1 MTYLISKFFDE
12 DQIKKIKSSY
22 KYCTW
27 NDGLES
33 YTPKPGCE
41 GKAIKNNLQTKLSNP
56 EILYQ
61 GMDQNSEFIDFT
73 IARTTRDPLITRT
86 PTGGYYRCHYDH
98 WNLGDFST
106 TIFLND
112 SDTYAG
118 GELCLW
124 IDNKEE
130 RFKLDAGWGI
140 TYETGTCHMVSEVVA
155 GERDAVVF
163 WTKSWIRDMKDLYEA
178 RYWDMMAKRYEEQ
191 TKCVYTDL
199 KEFSENLESQFREK
213 SYRIKRKYLRI
224 DD

>member
-1 MTYLISKFFDE
+1 M
-12 DQIKKIKSSY
+12 KIKLKKLRVHISTALGMINPRIIY
-22 KYCTW
+22 TQTW
-27 NDGLES
+27 MCWYD
-33 YTPKPGCE
+33 
-41 GKAIKNNLQTKLSNP
+41 IKNNLQTKLSNP

-98 WNLGDFST
+98 WKLGDFST

-140 TYETGTCHMVSEVVA
+140 TYETGTCHMVSEVV
-155 GERDAVVF
+155 D
-163 WTKSWIRDMKDLYEA
+163 W
-178 RYWDMMAKRYEEQ
+178 
-191 TKCVYTDL
+191 
-199 KEFSENLESQFREK
+199 
-213 SYRIKRKYLRI
+213 
-224 DD
+224 

>member
-1 MTYLISKFFDE
+1 
-12 DQIKKIKSSY
+12 
-22 KYCTW
+22 
-27 NDGLES
+27 
-33 YTPKPGCE
+33 
-41 GKAIKNNLQTKLSNP
+41 
-56 EILYQ
+56 
-61 GMDQNSEFIDFT
+61 MDQNAEFLAYT
-73 IARTTRDPLITRT
+73 IARSTRDPLITRT

-98 WNLGDFST
+98 WQLGDFST

-140 TYETGTCHMVSEVVA
+140 TYETGTCHMVSEVVD

-178 RYWDMMAKRYEEQ
+178 RYWDMIDKRYEEQ